1 MEKAKWTNLFIN
13 IALFFILGAFAASI
27 MVGIGIFTGK
37 IEASTIKLLL
47 DVIGTILLSTILYE
61 LKKIVQLVMQKQVFS
76 MENVKRFNII
86 SYILYVLAVGFCFV
100 NNGESGMQ
108 IIAINDIFAV
118 KFETVIL
125 LVLGSFSAV
134 VAYVFHE
141 AIKIRE
147 ESEKLKEESK
157 YII

>member
-13 IALFFILGAFAASI
+13 MALFFVLGAFAASI
-27 MVGIGIFTGK
+27 IVGIGIYSGK
-37 IEASTIKLLL
+37 IEASIIKLLL
-47 DVIGTILLSTILYE
+47 GVVGTILLTIILYE
-61 LKKIVQLVMQKQVFS
+61 LKKIVQLVIKKQVFI
-76 MENVKRFNII
+76 MENVKRFNNEQGGMHII
-86 SYILYVLAVGFCFV
+86 
-100 NNGESGMQ
+100 
-108 IIAINDIFAV
+108 DISSIFSI

-147 ESEKLKEESK
+147 ESEELKEESK

>member
-13 IALFFILGAFAASI
+13 MALFFVLGAFAASI
-27 MVGIGIFTGK
+27 IVGIGIYSGK
-37 IEASTIKLLL
+37 IEASIIKLLL
-47 DVIGTILLSTILYE
+47 GVVGTILLTIILYE
-61 LKKIVQLVMQKQVFS
+61 LKKIVQLVIKKQVFI

-86 SYILYVLAVGFCFV
+86 SYILLAIGFCFV
-100 NNGESGMQ
+100 NNEQGGMH
-108 IIAINDIFAV
+108 IIDISSIFSI

-147 ESEKLKEESK
+147 ESEELKEESK

>member
-13 IALFFILGAFAASI
+13 MALFFVLGAFAASI
-27 MVGIGIFTGK
+27 IVGVGIYSGE
-37 IEASTIKLLL
+37 IEVSIIKLL
-47 DVIGTILLSTILYE
+47 IGIVGTTLLTIVLYE
-61 LKKIVQLVMQKQVFS
+61 LKKIIQLVIKKQVFI

-86 SYILYVLAVGFCFV
+86 SYILYVLAIGFCFV
-100 NNGESGMQ
+100 NNEQGGMH
-108 IIAINDIFAV
+108 IIDISSIFSI

-147 ESEKLKEESK
+147 ESEELKEESK

>member
-1 MEKAKWTNLFIN
+1 MANRQRILDDPRN
-13 IALFFILGAFAASI
+13 ALYKQYLIFLKSVRPKFFI
-27 MVGIGIFTGK
+27 
-37 IEASTIKLLL
+37 
-47 DVIGTILLSTILYE
+47 
-61 LKKIVQLVMQKQVFS
+61 

-86 SYILYVLAVGFCFV
+86 SYILYVLAIGFCFV
-100 NNGESGMQ
+100 NNEQGGMH
-108 IIAINDIFAV
+108 IIDISSIFSI

-147 ESEKLKEESK
+147 ESEELKEESK

>member
-1 MEKAKWTNLFIN
+1 M
-13 IALFFILGAFAASI
+13 ALFFVLGAFAASI
-27 MVGIGIFTGK
+27 IVGIGIYSGK
-37 IEASTIKLLL
+37 IEASIIKLLL
-47 DVIGTILLSTILYE
+47 GVVGTILLTIILYE
-61 LKKIVQLVMQKQVFS
+61 LKKIVQLVIKKQVFI

-86 SYILYVLAVGFCFV
+86 SYILYVLAIGFCFV
-100 NNGESGMQ
+100 NNEQGGMH
-108 IIAINDIFAV
+108 IIDISSIFSI
-118 KFETVIL
+118 KFDTVIL

-147 ESEKLKEESK
+147 ESEELKEESK